1 MTRLW
6 KKILSAGL
14 AAAFALAP
22 AAQAITPQQVKDLL
36 TQFYIYDIP
45 EEAMEAET
53 VEGIMAAID
62 DPYTMYL
69 SPEMFERFMSSMS
82 DGTLMGIGIVGT
94 ITEDGLLI
102 SSVYENTPAEKLGL
116 TAGDLIVRVEGGP
129 ADQNPEDI
137 TTLLRGEEGTKVS
150 FLVRHADGQE
160 ETFTTLRAKI
170 TVPAT
175 RTTLLEDGTT
185 AYITCNTFGEETLNQ
200 FVKGT
205 QDQTNVTLWLV
216 DLRANDGG
224 SVDAAAQSLGVF
236 LGRDTMAYLRTGS
249 DLVERYV
256 STQQRTT
263 PRPAIV
269 LVSPVTASAAEL
281 YAMAIRDH
289 RGGLVIGSNTFG
301 KGVAQIILSESQLPG
316 ILESGEAMRITAYQT
331 YGYRGNTPQ
340 NIGVIPDLLVDPQYA
355 ADIAVLL
362 TPVAPSGDR
371 TGWAALHLG
380 GLRWYLDLSQAKN
393 EDTAPFFSALVSAL
407 PPACEVFLGD
417 KDGWTQASPEELAAV
432 SGAQNVKLRRFS
444 DVEGDPCQQAAD
456 TLCTYGIL
464 FGMGDG
470 TYHPSDGLTRAQLCA
485 VLVQALNLRAA
496 DERPGFSDVPAG
508 SWYEPYIKAAQ
519 AAGYVEGMGDNIFSP
534 DTKVTH
540 EQLITILGRMASKL
554 NLSFRNASLSVPE
567 STGVPSGYSDWAR
580 PWAWLLSA
588 SQTDTIGVPISM
600 LYARLE
606 DIPPQSP
613 ATRGE
618 TAMILYNILYATDI
632 IPY

>member
-6 KKILSAGL
+6 KKILAACL

-22 AAQAITPQQVKDLL
+22 AAQAVTPQQVKDLL

-45 EEAMEAET
+45 EEAMKADT
-53 VEGIMAAID
+53 VEEIMAAID

-69 SPEMFERFMSSMS
+69 TPEIFKKFMSSMS
-82 DGTLMGIGIVGT
+82 DGTLMGIGVLGT
-94 ITEDGLLI
+94 ITDEGMLI
-102 SSVYENTPAEKLGL
+102 SGVYENTPAAMLGL

-129 ADQNPEDI
+129 ADQTPADI
-137 TTLLRGEEGTKVS
+137 TSLLRGEEGTKVS
-150 FLVRHADGQE
+150 FVVRHADGRE
-160 ETFTTLRAKI
+160 ETYTTLRAKI

-175 RTTLLEDGTT
+175 RTILLEDGTT
-185 AYITCNTFGEETLNQ
+185 GYISCNTFGEETPVQ

-205 QDQTNVTLWLV
+205 QDQNNVTLWLV
-216 DLRANDGG
+216 DLRNNDGG

-236 LGRDTMAYLRTGS
+236 LGHDTMAYLRTGS
-249 DLVERYV
+249 NNVERYI
-256 STQQRTT
+256 SNQQRTT

-269 LVSPVTASAAEL
+269 LVSPATASSSEL
-281 YAMAIRDH
+281 FAMAIKDH
-289 RGGLVIGSNTFG
+289 HGGLVVGSNTFG
-301 KGVAQIILSESQLPG
+301 KGVAQIILTENQLPG
-316 ILESGEAMRITAYQT
+316 VLENGEAMRITAYQT
-331 YGYRGNTPQ
+331 YGFRGNTPQ

-362 TPVAPSGDR
+362 TPVAPSGEN

-393 EDTAPFFSALVSAL
+393 EDTAPFFGALVSAL
-407 PPACEVFLGD
+407 PPSCEVYLGD
-417 KDGWTQASPEELAAV
+417 KNDWTKASPEELAQV

-444 DVEGDPCQQAAD
+444 DVEGDPCQRAAD

-470 TYHPSDGLTRAQLCA
+470 TYHPSEGLTRAQLCA

-496 DERPGFSDVPAG
+496 DELPNFSDVAAG

-519 AAGYVEGMGDNIFSP
+519 AAGYVEGMGGNTFSP
-534 DTKVTH
+534 ETKVTH

-554 NLSFRNASLSVPE
+554 NLFFHTASLEVPE
-567 STGVPSGYSDWAR
+567 TTNVPSGYSDWAQ
-580 PWAWLLSA
+580 PWAWLLSE
-588 SQTDTIGVPISM
+588 SQTNTIGVPLSM
-600 LYARLE
+600 LYAPLE
-606 DIPPQSP
+606 EINPQSP
-613 ATRGE
+613 ASRGE

>member
-1 MTRLW
+1 MTRFW
-6 KKILSAGL
+6 KKILAACL
-14 AAAFALAP
+14 ASAFALAP
-22 AAQAITPQQVKDLL
+22 AAQAVTPQQVKDLL

-45 EEAMEAET
+45 EEAMKADT
-53 VEGIMAAID
+53 VEEIMAAID

-82 DGTLMGIGIVGT
+82 DGTLMGIGITGT
-94 ITEDGLLI
+94 ITDDGMLI
-102 SSVYENTPAEKLGL
+102 SGVYENTPAEKLGL
-116 TAGDLIVRVEGGP
+116 TAGDIILRVEGGP
-129 ADQNPEDI
+129 AEQSPADI
-137 TTLLRGEEGTKVS
+137 TSLLRGEEGTEVS
-150 FLVRHADGQE
+150 FLVRHADGRE
-160 ETFTTLRAKI
+160 ETYTTLRAKI

-175 RTTLLEDGTT
+175 RTVLLEDKTT
-185 AYITCNTFGEETLNQ
+185 GYISCNTFGDETPGQ

-205 QDQTNVTLWLV
+205 QDQKNVTLWLV
-216 DLRANDGG
+216 DLRSNDGG

-236 LGRDTMAYLRTGS
+236 LGTDTMAYLRTGS
-249 DLVERYV
+249 DNVERYV
-256 STQQRTT
+256 SNQQRTT
-263 PRPAIV
+263 PRPAVV
-269 LVSPVTASAAEL
+269 LVSPMTASAAEL
-281 YAMAIRDH
+281 YAMAIKDH
-289 RGGLVIGSNTFG
+289 HGGLVIGSNTFG
-301 KGVAQIILSESQLPG
+301 KGVAQIILTENQLPG
-316 ILESGEAMRITAYQT
+316 VLEDGEAMRITSYQT

-362 TPVAPSGDR
+362 TPVAPSGDN

-393 EDTAPFFSALVSAL
+393 ENTAPFFTALVSAL
-407 PPACEVFLGD
+407 PPACEVYLGE
-417 KDGWTQASPEELAAV
+417 KDGWIYSSPEELAQV

-444 DVEGDPCQQAAD
+444 DVEGDPCQRAAD

-470 TYHPSDGLTRAQLCA
+470 TYHPSEGLTRAQLCA

-496 DERPGFSDVPAG
+496 DELPNFSDVPAG

-519 AAGYVEGMGDNIFSP
+519 AAGYVEGMGGNTFSP
-534 DTKVTH
+534 ETKVTH

-567 STGVPSGYSDWAR
+567 STEVPAGYSDWAE

-588 SQTDTIGVPISM
+588 SQTNTVGVPLSM
-600 LYARLE
+600 LYAPLKE
-606 DIPPQSP
+606 IAPQSP
-613 ATRGE
+613 ASRGE
-618 TAMILYNILYATDI
+618 TAMILYNILYSTDI

>member
-1 MTRLW
+1 MIRLW
-6 KKILSAGL
+6 KKILAACL
-14 AAAFALAP
+14 AAAFAMAP
-22 AAQAITPQQVKDLL
+22 AAQAVTPQQVKDLL

-53 VEGIMAAID
+53 VEEIMAAID

-69 SPEMFERFMSSMS
+69 SPELFEQFMSSMS

-94 ITEDGLLI
+94 ITDDGMLI
-102 SSVYENTPAEKLGL
+102 SGVYENTPAEKLGL
-116 TAGDLIVRVEGGP
+116 SAGDLILRVEGGP
-129 ADQNPEDI
+129 ADQSPADI
-137 TTLLRGEEGTKVS
+137 SSLLRGEEGTEVS
-150 FLVRHADGQE
+150 FVVRHADGRE
-160 ETFTTLRAKI
+160 ETYTTLRARI

-175 RTTLLEDGTT
+175 RTLLLEDGTT
-185 AYITCNTFGEETLNQ
+185 AYITCSTFGDETLAQ

-205 QDQTNVTLWLV
+205 QDQKNVTLWLV
-216 DLRANDGG
+216 DLRSNDGG
-224 SVDAAAQSLGVF
+224 GVDAAAQSLGVF
-236 LGRDTMAYLRTGS
+236 LGTDTMAYLRTGS
-249 DLVERYV
+249 NNVERYV
-256 STQQRTT
+256 SNQQRTT
-263 PRPAIV
+263 PRPVIV
-269 LVSPVTASAAEL
+269 LVSPVTASSAEL
-281 YAMAIRDH
+281 FAMAIKDH
-289 RGGLVIGSNTFG
+289 HGGLVIGSNTFG
-301 KGVAQIILSESQLPG
+301 KGVAQIILTEVQLPG
-316 ILESGEAMRITAYQT
+316 VLENGEAMRITAYQT

-340 NIGVIPDLLVDPQYA
+340 NIGVIPDLLVDPRAA
-355 ADIAVLL
+355 ADIAALL
-362 TPVAPSGDR
+362 TPVAPSGEN

-393 EDTAPFFSALVSAL
+393 EITAPFFSALVSAL

-417 KDGWTQASPEELAAV
+417 KDGWTQVSPEELASF
-432 SGAQNVKLRRFS
+432 SGAQDVKLRRFS
-444 DVEGDPCQQAAD
+444 DVEGDPCQRAAD

-496 DERPGFSDVPAG
+496 DELPNFSDVAAG
-508 SWYEPYIKAAQ
+508 SWYEPYVKAAQ
-519 AAGYVEGMGDNIFSP
+519 AAGYVEGMGGNTFSP
-534 DTKVTH
+534 ETKVTH

-554 NLSFRNASLSVPE
+554 NLSFRNASLSVPD
-567 STGVPSGYSDWAR
+567 STAVPSGYSEWAR

-588 SQTDTIGVPISM
+588 SQTNTIGVPVSM

-618 TAMILYNILYATDI
+618 TAMILYNILFATDI

>member
-1 MTRLW
+1 MTRFW
-6 KKILSAGL
+6 KKILAACL
-14 AAAFALAP
+14 ASAFALAP
-22 AAQAITPQQVKDLL
+22 AAQAVTPQQVKDLL

-45 EEAMEAET
+45 EEAMKADT
-53 VEGIMAAID
+53 VEEIMAAID

-82 DGTLMGIGIVGT
+82 DGTLMGIGITGT
-94 ITEDGLLI
+94 ITDDGMLI
-102 SSVYENTPAEKLGL
+102 SGVYENTPAEKLGL
-116 TAGDLIVRVEGGP
+116 TAGDIILRVEGGP
-129 ADQNPEDI
+129 AEQSPADI
-137 TTLLRGEEGTKVS
+137 TSLLRGEEGTEVS
-150 FLVRHADGQE
+150 FLVRHADGRE
-160 ETFTTLRAKI
+160 ETYTTLRAKI

-175 RTTLLEDGTT
+175 RTVLLEDKTT
-185 AYITCNTFGEETLNQ
+185 GYISCNTFGDETPGQ

-205 QDQTNVTLWLV
+205 QDQKNVTLWLV
-216 DLRANDGG
+216 DLRSNDGG

-236 LGRDTMAYLRTGS
+236 LGTDTMAYLRTGS
-249 DLVERYV
+249 DNVDRYV
-256 STQQRTT
+256 SNQQRTT
-263 PRPAIV
+263 PRPAVV
-269 LVSPVTASAAEL
+269 LVSPMTASAAEL
-281 YAMAIRDH
+281 YAMAIKDH
-289 RGGLVIGSNTFG
+289 HGGLVIGSNTFG
-301 KGVAQIILSESQLPG
+301 KGVAQIILTENQLPG
-316 ILESGEAMRITAYQT
+316 VLEDGEAMRITSYQT

-362 TPVAPSGDR
+362 TPVAPSGDN

-393 EDTAPFFSALVSAL
+393 ENTAPFFTALVSAL
-407 PPACEVFLGD
+407 PPACEVYLGE
-417 KDGWTQASPEELAAV
+417 KDGWIYSSPEELAQV
-432 SGAQNVKLRRFS
+432 SGVQNVKLRRFS
-444 DVEGDPCQQAAD
+444 DVEGDPCQRAAD

-470 TYHPSDGLTRAQLCA
+470 TYHPSEGLTRAQLCA

-496 DERPGFSDVPAG
+496 DELPNFSDVPAG

-519 AAGYVEGMGDNIFSP
+519 AAGYVEGMGGNTFSP
-534 DTKVTH
+534 ETKVTH

-567 STGVPSGYSDWAR
+567 STEVPAGYSDWAE

-588 SQTDTIGVPISM
+588 SQTNTVGVPLSM
-600 LYARLE
+600 LYAPLKE
-606 DIPPQSP
+606 IAPQSP
-613 ATRGE
+613 ASRGE
-618 TAMILYNILYATDI
+618 TAMILYNILYSTDI